1 MIRSYR
7 QEEFARVLAVINDGA
22 EAYRGVIPSDQWHE
36 PYMSPEVLSTEFAA
50 GVAFC
55 VFDEEGRISGVM
67 GAQPI
72 QDVLLIRH
80 AYVERDAQR
89 QGVGSALIDDLL
101 SRTTA
106 PVLVGTWAAAA
117 WAVGFYRKHGFE
129 QVSDEDKNRLLRI
142 YWSIPDRQIE
152 TSVVLRLIP

>member
-7 QEEFARVLAVINDGA
+7 QYDLEGVLAVINDGA
-22 EAYRGVIPSDQWHE
+22 EAWRGVIPSDQWHE
-36 PYMSPEVLSTEFAA
+36 PYMSVEALSKEIAA
-50 GVAFC
+50 GVAFR
-55 VFDEEGRISGVM
+55 VFEAEGRITGVM

-117 WAVGFYRKHGFE
+117 WAVGFTANMALSRYRTRTKTGCFE
-129 QVSDEDKNRLLRI
+129 FTGPFRIGRSRLR
-142 YWSIPDRQIE
+142 WFSG
-152 TSVVLRLIP
+152 

>member
-7 QEEFARVLAVINDGA
+7 QYDLEGVLAVINDGA
-22 EAYRGVIPSDQWHE
+22 EAWRGVIPSDQWHE
-36 PYMSPEVLSTEFAA
+36 PYMSVETLSKEIAA
-50 GVAFC
+50 GVAFR
-55 VFDEEGRISGVM
+55 VFEAEGRITGVM
-67 GAQPI
+67 GAQSI